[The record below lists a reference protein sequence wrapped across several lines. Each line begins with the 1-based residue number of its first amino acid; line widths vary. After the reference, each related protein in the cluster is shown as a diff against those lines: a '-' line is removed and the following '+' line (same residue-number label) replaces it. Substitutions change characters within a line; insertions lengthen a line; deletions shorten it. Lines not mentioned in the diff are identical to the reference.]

1 MVTLLGQVP
10 QLLTVIRAVID
21 IVLQV
26 DYFLIPFLRSAREAE
41 VGAAA
46 GRPLA
51 RMAGKLPHSDAL
63 LGHTITSAGACS
75 STECR
80 ER

>member
-1 MVTLLGQVP
+1 MVFLIWHVP

-26 DYFLIPFLRSAREAE
+26 DYFLILFLRSAREAE
-41 VGAAA
+41 VGVTA
-46 GRPLA
+46 GRSLA
-51 RMAGKLPHSDAL
+51 RTAGIISHSDAF
-63 LGHTITSAGACS
+63 LGHTITSVGACS

-80 ER
+80 DR

>member
-1 MVTLLGQVP
+1 MLFPLWHVP

-26 DYFLIPFLRSAREAE
+26 EQFLIPFLRSVREAE

-51 RMAGKLPHSDAL
+51 RFAGVLSNSDAL
-63 LGHTITSAGACS
+63 LGQTIT
-75 STECR
+75 R
-80 ER
+80 PW